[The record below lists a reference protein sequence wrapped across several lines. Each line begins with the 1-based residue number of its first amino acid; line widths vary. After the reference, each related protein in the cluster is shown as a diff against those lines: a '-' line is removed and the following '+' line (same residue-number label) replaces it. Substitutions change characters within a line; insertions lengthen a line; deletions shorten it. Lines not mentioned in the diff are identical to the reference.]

1 MSNCK
6 KFFRVAIVAMLVVSG
21 FWTTSLCRAQEKVFP
36 GADEK
41 TPSLAHYF
49 TWINNTNEGSTETQ
63 TMLNLDFFQWL
74 HDEYGMILDIYA
86 FDAGNID
93 GPNYYGSMKT
103 DKFKKQFPNGFD
115 PIYKKAKAMGTRLG
129 VWLGPDGFGDTPG
142 EEQARI
148 DMLVKL
154 CRDYEFALFKV
165 DAVCGQLRNEKQPAF
180 ARAMTECRKY
190 SPDLIVLNHRLNLGD
205 AKDHVTT
212 ELWGSEAYIDVHLPN
227 WQYAP
232 HNRAA
237 AVSRGLTEN
246 LQRLREDH
254 GVCISSCLDYWDD
267 DLVLQAFA
275 RSLILAPETYG
286 SPWFLRDEE
295 YPKFARIYNLHRRY
309 RDILVNGIVL
319 PGSDGSNIPSSNLF
333 TANGEKGGLSGEY
346 FNGQNFQT
354 PVLSRVDRGINFD
367 WEEDSPAAG
376 ISNNDFSVRWTG
388 SVLTNQAGEYTFS
401 TSSDD
406 GVRLW
411 VDNNL
416 IIDDWNSHAS
426 QTNTGKLTLKAKT
439 KYPIKLEYFEDGG
452 DAVVKLGWKEH
463 GDVDY
468 GPFAISRG
476 DESTRLISLRNLSW
490 LPTKYKIKLDAAV
503 GLADKGLIEL
513 RQFHPFEKIF
523 GRFPY
528 GSQVDVEV
536 LPYRACLLLATTKPT
551 SELGVIGCDYQ
562 VLRDT
567 PGKPALIKL
576 VGFPGSQA
584 SITLAPTTT
593 KYAKATL
600 DGSPVNIF
608 QDTVQVKFP
617 GERFGQP
624 WHRKLGALKPC
635 PVPADAEALYEATC
649 FAADNNALEVRSLLN
664 SGPTK
669 IPQVRKARKAFME
682 QEMFIDRGIWDKFLF
697 DGNRQT
703 IFKARKE
710 GGLFRLDFG
719 KVIAI
724 DKLLIGA
731 ADGDFSK
738 SLKNDEI
745 SAEVSPDLTTWMRI
759 DIRVEKDII
768 AKPSADKP
776 IRYIRISGAPREIAE
791 VEGYRNNIALNRS
804 TWRASNLF
812 ASYSSAPAVKA
823 WSLSFTL
830 PEAPKGTYLA
840 IPLAGRHGSEGAY
853 AAMRIGGEYLGA
865 PSRAVSYQSN
875 AWEYPVSRTDSNYTY
890 YVPVTKEMLNK
901 QIEVVVLGLDSK
913 NINFKPEAWITAYP
927 IPFETKEL
935 LLIPK

>member
-1 MSNCK
+1 MSNWK
-6 KFFRVAIVAMLVVSG
+6 KFLRVVIVAMLVVFG
-21 FWTTSLCRAQEKVFP
+21 FWTMSLCRAQEKVFP

-49 TWINNTNEGSTETQ
+49 TWINNTNEGSTEAQ

-129 VWLGPDGFGDTPG
+129 VWLGPDGFGDTPE

-165 DAVCGQLRNEKQPAF
+165 DAVCGQLRDEKQPAF

-205 AKDHVTT
+205 ARDHVTT
-212 ELWGSEAYIDVHLPN
+212 ELWGNEAYIDVHLPN

-237 AVSRGLTEN
+237 AVSRGFTEN

-275 RSLILAPETYG
+275 RCLILAPETYG

-309 RDILVNGIVL
+309 RDILVNGMVL
-319 PGSDGSNIPSSNLF
+319 DGSD
-333 TANGEKGGLSGEY
+333 
-346 FNGQNFQT
+346 
-354 PVLSRVDRGINFD
+354 
-367 WEEDSPAAG
+367 AA
-376 ISNNDFSVRWTG
+376 
-388 SVLTNQAGEYTFS
+388 
-401 TSSDD
+401 
-406 GVRLW
+406 
-411 VDNNL
+411 
-416 IIDDWNSHAS
+416 
-426 QTNTGKLTLKAKT
+426 
-439 KYPIKLEYFEDGG
+439 
-452 DAVVKLGWKEH
+452 
-463 GDVDY
+463 DY

-476 DESTRLISLRNLSW
+476 DQGTRLISLRNLSW
-490 LPTKYKIKLDAAV
+490 LPTKYKIKLDAGV

-513 RQFHPFEKIF
+513 RQFHPVEKIF

-576 VGFPGSQA
+576 VGLPGSQA
-584 SITLAPTTT
+584 SITLAPTTAT
-593 KYAKATL
+593 KYTKATL
-600 DGSPVNIF
+600 DGKPVNIF
-608 QDTVQVKFP
+608 QDTVQVKFL
-617 GERFGQP
+617 GEQFGQP
-624 WHRKLGALKPC
+624 WHRKLGDLKPC
-635 PVPADAEALYEATC
+635 TVPADVEALYEATC
-649 FAADNNALEVRSLLN
+649 FAADNNALEVRSLL
-664 SGPTK
+664 STGPTK

-682 QEMFIDRGIWDKFLF
+682 QEMFIERGIWDKFLF

-738 SLKNDEI
+738 SLKSDEI
-745 SAEVSPDLTTWMRI
+745 SAQVSSDLTTWKQI
-759 DIRVEKDII
+759 DISVEKDII

-776 IRYIRISGAPREIAE
+776 IRYMRISGAPSEIAE
-791 VEGYRNNIALNRS
+791 IEGYRKDTKLNRS
-804 TWRASNLF
+804 GWRASNLF

-840 IPLAGRHGSEGAY
+840 IPLAGRHGTEGAY
-853 AAMRIGGEYLGA
+853 AALRVGGEYLGA

-875 AWEYPVSRTDSNYTY
+875 AWEYPVSQTDSNYTY

-901 QIEVVVLGLDSK
+901 QIEVVVLGMDSK
-913 NINFKPEAWITAYP
+913 NINFEPEAWITAYP